1 MMRLRSNWTQG
12 AGRRIGAWPLLLSG
26 LLFLSHVACDP
37 TLGRIQQDHVLNRM
51 GYGPDPWSRARIQ
64 ALGVNGYID
73 EQLHPETLD
82 DSALEAQIAALYPVT
97 TMPFGQSR
105 TTFHEYTGNPEIGPG
120 TPIRD
125 ATRAKI
131 LRAVKSKKQLEQVLV
146 DFWYNHFNVDAII
159 EEARW
164 GFVTLERDAIR
175 PHVLGRFEDML
186 RATTQN
192 PGMLDYLDNAV
203 NFRTGYVHLGIPYG
217 INENYAREFLE
228 LHTVGVDGGYTQDD
242 VREVAR
248 AFTAW
253 TISTFFQPTSTGF
266 QYLNQGHDQDPKN
279 MMGLALAANGGQN
292 DGRDVVAHFAAL
304 PQTAYF
310 LSEKLCRRFIADDPP
325 AAVVQAAAT
334 TYLSTG
340 GDLREV
346 MRTIL
351 RSAEFLSIAD
361 RNTRVKRP
369 FVYAA
374 SLARAVGVADDATF
388 AATLGGS
395 TIQILGE
402 TPYRAGPPTGYPDVS
417 GAWTGEGTVI
427 ARINLAWRA
436 AHGEA
441 GFGPI
446 FQVTGTTP
454 AEIVDQLQKQ
464 FLRNGIEPSTR
475 AALESLVAGLP
486 PAARVQQAA
495 ATLLASPDFLMH

>member
-1 MMRLRSNWTQG
+1 MRLRSGSTAA
-12 AGRRIGAWPLLLSG
+12 AGRRHGGWLPLVG
-26 LLFLSHVACDP
+26 LLFLSHAACDP
-37 TLGRIQQDHVLNRM
+37 GLGRIQQDHVLNRM
-51 GYGPDPWSRARIQ
+51 GYGPDAWSRARIQ
-64 ALGVNGYID
+64 EIGVNAYID

-82 DSALEAQIAALYPVT
+82 DSALEAEIASLYPVT
-97 TMPFGQSR
+97 TMPLGQSR

-146 DFWYNHFNVDAII
+146 DFWYNHFNVDALVD
-159 EEARW
+159 EARW

-186 RATTQN
+186 RATAQN
-192 PGMLDYLDNAV
+192 PGMLDYLDNAA
-203 NFRTGYVHLGIPYG
+203 NFKAGFVYLGLPAG

-228 LHTVGVDGGYTQDD
+228 LHTVGVDGGYTQQD
-242 VREVAR
+242 VREAAR
-248 AFTAW
+248 ALTGW
-253 TISTFFQPTSTGF
+253 TITTFFTQASTGF
-266 QYLNQGHDQDPKN
+266 QYLNQGHDQAPKN
-279 MMGLALAANGGQN
+279 VMGLALAANRGQN
-292 DGRDVVAHFAAL
+292 DGFDLIHYVSGL

-310 LSEKLCRRFIADDPP
+310 LSKKLCRRFIADDPP

-334 TYLSTG
+334 TYLATG

-351 RSAEFLSIAD
+351 RSSEFLNIAD

-369 FVYAA
+369 FVYVA
-374 SLARAVGVADDATF
+374 SLARAIGVGNDATF
-388 AATLGGS
+388 AAAMDGPL
-395 TIQILGE
+395 QLLGE
-402 TPYRAGPPTGYPDVS
+402 GLYRAGPPTGYPDVS
-417 GAWTGEGTVI
+417 RAWAGEGPYLV
-427 ARINLAWRA
+427 RVNLAWQA
-436 AHGEA
+436 THGQS
-441 GFGPI
+441 GFAPS

-486 PAARVQQAA
+486 PAARVQEAA
-495 ATLLASPDFLMH
+495 ATLLASPDFLLH

>member
-1 MMRLRSNWTQG
+1 
-12 AGRRIGAWPLLLSG
+12 
-26 LLFLSHVACDP
+26 
-37 TLGRIQQDHVLNRM
+37 
-51 GYGPDPWSRARIQ
+51 
-64 ALGVNGYID
+64 
-73 EQLHPETLD
+73 
-82 DSALEAQIAALYPVT
+82 
-97 TMPFGQSR
+97 
-105 TTFHEYTGNPEIGPG
+105 
-120 TPIRD
+120 
-125 ATRAKI
+125 
-131 LRAVKSKKQLEQVLV
+131 
-146 DFWYNHFNVDAII
+146 
-159 EEARW
+159 
-164 GFVTLERDAIR
+164 
-175 PHVLGRFEDML
+175 VLGRFEDML

-228 LHTVGVDGGYTQDD
+228 LHTVGVDGGYTQED
-242 VREVAR
+242 VREAAR

-253 TISTFFQPTSTGF
+253 TITTFFQPTSTGF
-266 QYLNQGHDQDPKN
+266 QYLNQGHDQGPKN
-279 MMGLALAANGGQN
+279 VMGLALAANGGQN
-292 DGRDVVAHFAAL
+292 DGRDVVAYAAAL

-351 RSAEFLSIAD
+351 RSADFLTIAD

-374 SLARAVGVADDATF
+374 SLARAVGVADDANL
-388 AATLGGS
+388 AWAMSEPL
-395 TIQILGE
+395 QIMGE
-402 TPYRAGPPTGYPDVS
+402 GLYRAGPPTGHPDVS
-417 GAWTGEGTVI
+417 AAWTGEGTVI

-441 GFGPI
+441 GFGPS

-454 AEIVDQLQKQ
+454 AEIVDQLQRQ

-486 PAARVQQAA
+486 PAARVPQAA